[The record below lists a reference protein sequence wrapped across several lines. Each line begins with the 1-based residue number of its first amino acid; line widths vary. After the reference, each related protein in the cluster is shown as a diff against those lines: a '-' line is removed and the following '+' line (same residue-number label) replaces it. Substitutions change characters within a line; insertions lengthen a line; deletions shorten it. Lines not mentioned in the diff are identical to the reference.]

1 MSQNDSAVEG
11 SGSAESGR
19 RKANIDEEKVVLV
32 NELDELIGVENKT
45 RAHLLGALHRAFSVF
60 IINADGQ
67 LLLQKR
73 AQTKYH
79 SKGLWSNT
87 CCGHPR
93 LGETIKQA
101 SRRRLW
107 EEMGIHSDL
116 RKLFEFIYRANVD
129 EGLIEH
135 EYDHIL
141 IGWFDG
147 IPQPDPD
154 EVAEWKWADL
164 KIVTVDLKAHPERY
178 TYWFRISFDRFLQ
191 TVAAQQIDSDNG
203 DRTYGVQL

>member
-1 MSQNDSAVEG
+1 MSQNDSAEG
-11 SGSAESGR
+11 RRSAEAR
-19 RKANIDEEKVVLV
+19 QRKANIAEEKVVLV

-93 LGETIKQA
+93 LGETIEQA

-147 IPQPDPD
+147 VPQPDPD

-203 DRTYGVQL
+203 DRTYSVRL

>member
-1 MSQNDSAVEG
+1 MKQDDDTTFERGTEA
-11 SGSAESGR
+11 R
-19 RKANIDEEKVVLV
+19 RQKANVAEEKVVLV
-32 NELDELIGVENKT
+32 NERDEMIGLENKT
-45 RAHLLGALHRAFSVF
+45 QAHLLGALHRAFSVF
-60 IINADGQ
+60 ILNANGE

-93 LGETIKQA
+93 PGETIEQA

-116 RKLFEFIYRANVD
+116 RKLFDFIYRANLD

-141 IGWFDG
+141 IGWFDDA
-147 IPQPDPD
+147 PQPDPD

-191 TVAAQQIDSDNG
+191 TIAAQQIDNDNG
-203 DRTYGVQL
+203 DRTYGFRP

>member
-1 MSQNDSAVEG
+1 MQQDDTTVERG
-11 SGSAESGR
+11 TEARR
-19 RKANIDEEKVVLV
+19 RKANVAEEEVVLV
-32 NELDELIGVENKT
+32 NERDEMIGVENKN
-45 RAHLLGALHRAFSVF
+45 RAHLVGSLHRAFSVL
-60 IINADGQ
+60 ILNANGQ

-93 LGETIKQA
+93 PGETIEQA

-129 EGLIEH
+129 EGLIEY

-141 IGWFDG
+141 MG
-147 IPQPDPD
+147 
-154 EVAEWKWADL
+154 
-164 KIVTVDLKAHPERY
+164 
-178 TYWFRISFDRFLQ
+178 
-191 TVAAQQIDSDNG
+191 
-203 DRTYGVQL
+203 

>member
-1 MSQNDSAVEG
+1 MPQDDIAVERA
-11 SGSAESGR
+11 SDAGR
-19 RKANIDEEKVVLV
+19 QKANIAEEKVILV
-32 NELDELIGVENKT
+32 NERDEMIGVENKT
-45 RAHLLGALHRAFSVF
+45 RAHRLGALHRAFSVF
-60 IINADGQ
+60 ILNADGQ

-93 LGETIKQA
+93 PGEAVEQA

-107 EEMGIHSDL
+107 EEMGFDSDL
-116 RKLFEFIYRANVD
+116 RKLFAFIYSANVD
-129 EGLIEH
+129 EELIEH

-141 IGWFDG
+141 VGWFDG
-147 IPQPDPD
+147 TPQPDPD

-164 KIVTVDLKAHPERY
+164 RSLSGDIEARPESY
-178 TYWFRISFDRFLQ
+178 TYWFRLSFNGFLQ
-191 TVAAQQIDSDNG
+191 EVALHA
-203 DRTYGVQL
+203 

>member
-1 MSQNDSAVEG
+1 MPQNDCPVERG
-11 SGSAESGR
+11 TEAGP
-19 RKANIDEEKVVLV
+19 RKANVTEEQVVLV
-32 NELDELIGVENKT
+32 NEQDEMIGVENKT
-45 RAHLLGALHRAFSVF
+45 RAHLLGTLHRAFSVF
-60 IINADGQ
+60 VLNSDGQ

-93 LGETIKQA
+93 PGETVEQA

-107 EEMGIHSDL
+107 EEMGFCSDL
-116 RKLFEFIYRANVD
+116 RKLFDFIYCANVD
-129 EGLIEH
+129 EGLVEY

-141 IGWFDG
+141 VGRFDG
-147 IPQPDPD
+147 TPEPDPD

-164 KIVTVDLKAHPERY
+164 KTLSADIEARPEFY
-178 TYWFRISFDRFLQ
+178 TYWFRISVNRFRRE
-191 TVAAQQIDSDNG
+191 VAASSLVG
-203 DRTYGVQL
+203 

>member
-1 MSQNDSAVEG
+1 MSQDDIAVEL
-11 SGSAESGR
+11 SSEPGR
-19 RKANIDEEKVVLV
+19 RRENIAEEKVVLV
-32 NELDELIGVENKT
+32 NERDEMIGVENKT

-60 IINADGQ
+60 ILNADGQ

-93 LGETIKQA
+93 PGESIERA

-107 EEMGIHSDL
+107 EEMGFDSDL
-116 RKLFEFIYRANVD
+116 RKLFDFIYRADVD
-129 EGLIEH
+129 GGLIEY

-141 IGWFDG
+141 LGRFDDT
-147 IPQPDPD
+147 PEPDPN
-154 EVAEWKWADL
+154 EIAEWKWADL
-164 KIVTVDLKAHPERY
+164 RTLSADIEAHPESY
-178 TYWFRISFDRFLQ
+178 TYWLRISFNRFLQ
-191 TVAAQQIDSDNG
+191 AIAPNAI
-203 DRTYGVQL
+203 